1 MTTKTRKRAAATAN
15 ADWVGK
21 TAQQKAA
28 ATRAANHER
37 EVALGK
43 ERAAGLRLVALD
55 SIADQLDEVDPLVRG
70 AIHTAPR
77 PRATPEVYSAPYDFS
92 PHTAPRRFQ
101 TIVVPSTIDEV
112 GRKEM
117 QEFVSAERVTFKR
130 TGAPGGGHGIRVK
143 LPQDIVRRIG
153 DRLEG
158 VAFDVELNDD
168 GILFR
173 PATATSGRPVALPA
187 WVPVK
192 TK

>member
-43 ERAAGLRLVALD
+43 ERAAGLRLVELD

-77 PRATPEVYSAPYDFS
+77 PRATPEFVRP
-92 PHTAPRRFQ
+92 RFQ
-101 TIVVPSTIDEV
+101 TIVAPSTNHV
-112 GRKEM
+112 GRREM
-117 QEFVSAERVTFKR
+117 QESFVSAERVTFKR

-143 LPQDIVRRIG
+143 LPQDIVRRVG

-173 PATATSGRPVALPA
+173 PATATSGRPVSLPA
-187 WVPVK
+187 WVPIK
-192 TK
+192 K

>member
-43 ERAAGLRLVALD
+43 ERAAGLRLVELD

-77 PRATPEVYSAPYDFS
+77 PRATPVFVP
-92 PHTAPRRFQ
+92 TRFQ
-101 TIVVPSTIDEV
+101 TIVAPSTIEV

-173 PATATSGRPVALPA
+173 PATATSGRPINLPA
-187 WVPVK
+187 WVPIK